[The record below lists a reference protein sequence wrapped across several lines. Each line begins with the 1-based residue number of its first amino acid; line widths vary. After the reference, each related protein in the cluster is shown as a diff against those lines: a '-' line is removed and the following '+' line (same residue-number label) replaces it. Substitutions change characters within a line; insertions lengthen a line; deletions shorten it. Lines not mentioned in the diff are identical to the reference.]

1 MSGRFASYT
10 SDPPLR
16 SLAALVAAGLFAA
29 AAMPASA
36 QTTAQATAQV
46 TILEPLSLVNT
57 ADMNFG
63 RISNVSGGGTVV
75 MAATASPG
83 CTTTGGLI
91 HSSVC
96 QPAVFQGLGM
106 PGRNVR
112 LKKVSGNTI
121 TLTGPSS
128 ATMTISGVNLGT
140 APDLTYL
147 SGNPNSNGFVRYRID
162 SGSGAFAFRVGG
174 TLNVN
179 AGQAAGVYTG
189 TFAVELNYD

>member
-1 MSGRFASYT
+1 MSGRFASY
-10 SDPPLR
+10 SYGSSLR
-16 SLAALVAAGLFAA
+16 PLAALGAAALFAA
-29 AAMPASA
+29 TTVPASA
-36 QTTAQATAQV
+36 QATTQGTAQV

-75 MAATASPG
+75 MAAAASPG

-91 HSSVC
+91 HSSAC
-96 QPAVFQGLGM
+96 QPAVFQGLGT
-106 PGRNVR
+106 PGRVVR
-112 LKKVSGNTI
+112 LRKSGGNTI
-121 TLTGPSS
+121 TLTGPGST
-128 ATMTISGVNLGT
+128 TMTITGVNLGT

-162 SGSGAFAFRVGG
+162 TGSGAFAFRVGG

>member
-1 MSGRFASYT
+1 MSGRFASYAFGL
-10 SDPPLR
+10 PLR
-16 SLAALVAAGLFAA
+16 SLAALGTAGLLAA
-29 AAMPASA
+29 TATPAAA
-36 QTTAQATAQV
+36 QTTAQGTAQV

-63 RISNVSGGGTVV
+63 RISNVSAGGTVV
-75 MAATASPG
+75 MAPTASPG

-96 QPAVFQGLGM
+96 QPAVFQGFGT

-112 LKKVSGNTI
+112 LRKSSDNTI
-121 TLTGPSS
+121 TLTGPGST
-128 ATMTISGVNLGT
+128 TMTITGVNLGT

-147 SGNPNSNGFVRYRID
+147 SGNPNSSGFVRYRND
-162 SGSGAFAFRVGG
+162 AASGVFSFRVGG

-189 TFAVELNYD
+189 TFSVELNYD